1 MDLNFIRAKH
11 FRKSL
16 GANELRIEHC
26 EYLLKVNNKDKRK
39 KSIDKCLYCLYSV
52 FIAAFEHIFAY
63 IEKKKQSYPHG
74 DSLIFRKKYD
84 PKTF

>member
-63 IEKKKQSYPHG
+63 IEKKNNHT
-74 DSLIFRKKYD
+74 L
-84 PKTF
+84 TETL